1 MPSAVPSA
9 SAGARRWNNVVAL
22 ANTMLPPMAERNE
35 PRHYHGGFPRRGDQD
50 KCGRHSERSH
60 EKGLETDAVS
70 RCDHESRGHP
80 GTPERA
86 GEALAELALGTVPVP
101 TGRTYASLV
110 KGELTFPDPSKLARN
125 DEARDTLWGESAAM
139 VGIDLCEQEDRVN

>member
-1 MPSAVPSA
+1 M
-9 SAGARRWNNVVAL
+9 
-22 ANTMLPPMAERNE
+22 
-35 PRHYHGGFPRRGDQD
+35 
-50 KCGRHSERSH
+50 
-60 EKGLETDAVS
+60 
-70 RCDHESRGHP
+70 
-80 GTPERA
+80 
-86 GEALAELALGTVPVP
+86 AELALGTVPVP